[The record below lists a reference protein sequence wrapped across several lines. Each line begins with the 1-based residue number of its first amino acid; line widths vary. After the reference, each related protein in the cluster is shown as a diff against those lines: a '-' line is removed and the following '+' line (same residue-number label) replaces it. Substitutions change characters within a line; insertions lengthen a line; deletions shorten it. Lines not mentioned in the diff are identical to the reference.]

1 MVIYP
6 NLSHQLILI
15 RSTMATTSGFL
26 IGGVVV
32 PEQGV
37 TDSNRA
43 GADDILFLDHT
54 DTNTLSFQLNG

>member
-1 MVIYP
+1 
-6 NLSHQLILI
+6 
-15 RSTMATTSGFL
+15 MATTSGLL
-26 IGGVVV
+26 IGGVVG

-54 DTNTLSFQLNG
+54 HTNTLAFQING